1 MTKAQLLTQKN
12 REKEYPT
19 RIVSVVFGNPRSEE
33 CAGYGLCKLDEDGD
47 IPPMGPKPKPKM
59 ALISCSQRYSAA
71 VTRVEAADG
80 RVGLAFEFS
89 KKELNPDVLKKYF
102 GGKQFTVG
110 SGLNLPESL
119 TEAFDLDASSL
130 KAGLYDILEKNT
142 SYRVLLAVK

>member
-1 MTKAQLLTQKN
+1 MEAHLLTQKN
-12 REKEYPT
+12 RGKEYPT
-19 RIVSVVFGNPRSEE
+19 RIVSLVLGNPRSEE
-33 CAGYGLCKLDEDGD
+33 CAGYGICRMDEDWGD
-47 IPPMGPKPKPKM
+47 IPPKPKPKM
-59 ALISCSQRYSAA
+59 ALISCSQRFSVA
-71 VTRVEAADG
+71 VTRVEEADG